1 MKLLPQ
7 YEGLTIE
14 QATIKRGLNTE
25 HRYRVSIGDKA
36 VRCGCCRS
44 CKSKKKANICDGMPS
59 VTSFS
64 GQYGGGGLYPG
75 GYKAALDAVFGTYTD
90 KTKTALTDTGWMRDL
105 THDAR
110 FGKNPLK
117 DDDFLIYR
125 QEVEEIPTPGAIA
138 RDFGTGVHQAIDKLL
153 SAHKADCDCDQTQFH
168 DPEIPAQYAPAV
180 DAVVDWLKRGGAD
193 GPYVVEDTEVDV
205 YHPDLL
211 YGGQIDCVARCSNSV
226 IVIDW
231 KSGREI
237 YPNHAM
243 QVAAY
248 AFAYEALTGEKVAEG
263 WIVKTGRHGFEAK
276 QIENLEIATNA
287 FIAMQETKR
296 NVDQIKWSKEIK

>member
-1 MKLLPQ
+1 
-7 YEGLTIE
+7 
-14 QATIKRGLNTE
+14 
-25 HRYRVSIGDKA
+25 
-36 VRCGCCRS
+36 
-44 CKSKKKANICDGMPS
+44 
-59 VTSFS
+59 
-64 GQYGGGGLYPG
+64 
-75 GYKAALDAVFGTYTD
+75 
-90 KTKTALTDTGWMRDL
+90 
-105 THDAR
+105 
-110 FGKNPLK
+110 
-117 DDDFLIYR
+117 
-125 QEVEEIPTPGAIA
+125 
-138 RDFGTGVHQAIDKLL
+138 
-153 SAHKADCDCDQTQFH
+153 
-168 DPEIPAQYAPAV
+168 
-180 DAVVDWLKRGGAD
+180 
-193 GPYVVEDTEVDV
+193 
-205 YHPDLL
+205 
-211 YGGQIDCVARCSNSV
+211 V

>member
-14 QATIKRGLNTE
+14 QATIQRGLNTE

-36 VRCGCCRS
+36 VRCGRCRS

-90 KTKTALTDTGWMRDL
+90 KTKSALTDTGWI
-105 THDAR
+105 
-110 FGKNPLK
+110 
-117 DDDFLIYR
+117 DDYISSAHRYPIEEGWLPYR
-125 QEVEEIPTPGAIA
+125 QEVESIPTPSAIA
-138 RDFGTGVHQAIDKLL
+138 RDFGTGVHQAIDTLL
-153 SAHKADCDCDQTQFH
+153 SAHKADCNCDQTQFH

-211 YGGQIDCVARCSNSV
+211 YGGQIDCVARCGNSV
-226 IVIDW
+226 IVIAW

-248 AFAYEALTGEKVAEG
+248 AFAYEALTGEKVTEG

-276 QIENLEIATNA
+276 QIADLEIATKA
-287 FIAMQETKR
+287 FIAIQETKR
-296 NVDQIKWSKEIK
+296 NVDLIKWEKEIK